1 MNYMPNIEIKK
12 HSDKIVV
19 NIKGERNLWFIHYL
33 DGYFKST
40 FLLLEKLNL
49 ENKTLIYPVLFNFS
63 QYLEL
68 WIKLLLLVANDTD
81 SVNQLKIGNHSIEK
95 IIKDVAGKC
104 KDLLESY
111 NISTSLLYDI
121 ADKYSYFLDYTYKEK
136 NMSIVARYPLNSVGT
151 DVIINFDKID
161 EAEKDC
167 YIELKEH
174 ISDFLVT
181 TNKITKVFFVEYFNK
196 NFYKNKEFRNVFQQS
211 NV

>member
-1 MNYMPNIEIKK
+1 MQNIKIKK

-19 NIKGERNLWFIHYL
+19 NIKGARNLWFIHYL

-81 SVNQLKIGNHSIEK
+81 SVDQLKIGNHSIEK
-95 IIKDVAGKC
+95 IIKNIAGKC

-111 NISTSLLYDI
+111 NISTSLLCDL

-161 EAEKDC
+161 EAENDC
-167 YIELKEH
+167 HIELKEH
-174 ISDFLVT
+174 ISDFLIT
-181 TNKITKVFFVEYFNK
+181 TNKITKVFFIEYFNK
-196 NFYKNKEFRNVFQQS
+196 NFYENKEFRNVFQQS

>member
-1 MNYMPNIEIKK
+1 MPNIEIKK

-19 NIKGERNLWFIHYL
+19 NIKKERNLWFIHYL

-95 IIKDVAGKC
+95 TIKDVAGKC

-121 ADKYSYFLDYTYKEK
+121 ADKYSYFLDYTFKEK
-136 NMSIVARYPLNSVGT
+136 NMSIVARYPLNSAGT

-167 YIELKEH
+167 YMELKEH
-174 ISDFLVT
+174 ISDLLVT

-211 NV
+211 ND